1 MWWVSLLGLVSSSI
15 GSLLLVF
22 FTRSPLI
29 VTREGSGLVTWA
41 NQPLPEV
48 RHRNKRTY
56 RVNQIGFKAGTALLC
71 AGLVVQFAAELM
83 KH

>member
-1 MWWVSLLGLVSSSI
+1 MSWFSLLGLVSSSI

-22 FTRSPLI
+22 FNRPPLV
-29 VTREGSGLVTWA
+29 VTREDTGLVTWT

-48 RHRNKRTY
+48 RRRNKRTY
-56 RVNQIGFKAGTALLC
+56 WVHQIGFKAGTALLC
-71 AGLVVQFAAELM
+71 AGLVVQFAAEWM